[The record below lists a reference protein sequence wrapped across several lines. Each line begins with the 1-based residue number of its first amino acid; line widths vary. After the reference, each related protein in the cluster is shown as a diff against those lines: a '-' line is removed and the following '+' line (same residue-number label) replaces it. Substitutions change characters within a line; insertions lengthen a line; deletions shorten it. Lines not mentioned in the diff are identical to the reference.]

1 MVTDHGSFVL
11 INAYFPN
18 GGRGGDRLTF
28 KSEFQKQIQ
37 EYCLALR
44 RKENRHVIVVGD
56 VNVAHTELDI
66 YNPEDAELGEHSGF
80 RPEERQWLS
89 DFLNSGFTDSFR
101 ERHPDECGHYTWWS
115 PRSGARAENKGWRLD
130 YAFVDK
136 EFDTSDVVDVGI
148 LKRVGG
154 SDHCPI
160 MVKLKPQPTLPP
172 HSPPS
177 LSSKRRSRQGK
188 LISFFGRGAGTHG
201 NKQPRVAANVAT
213 EERQVCKVE
222 TEKKE
227 HQAGDV
233 SGGGGAK
240 EVLTQQAEENIFKA
254 QGSKAVGIP
263 ASLEG
268 TTTTAFT
275 KAKPPKQKEHIKKRV
290 SSETLAQTKGQ
301 TSMMTFLGKRKER

>member
-1 MVTDHGSFVL
+1 MEGCRAWRAQRVQARGAAVVERFSKQRFYGFLQRTTPRRMRALHVVVPTLWYGSSASL
-11 INAYFPN
+11 
-18 GGRGGDRLTF
+18 RLHRTQAAHPA
-28 KSEFQKQIQ
+28 S
-37 EYCLALR
+37 LR
-44 RKENRHVIVVGD
+44 
-56 VNVAHTELDI
+56 
-66 YNPEDAELGEHSGF
+66 
-80 RPEERQWLS
+80 
-89 DFLNSGFTDSFR
+89 
-101 ERHPDECGHYTWWS
+101 S
-115 PRSGARAENKGWRLD
+115 PLLGARAENKGWRLD

-136 EFDTSDVVDVGI
+136 EFDTSDVVDVSGTPSALNTNHSNVRNAPPLKVGI